1 MVGSINYKLAVI
13 YLKQIKNMS
22 MKYKFFLVILFMGS
36 TTLFT
41 SCIKD
46 NLKYTQD
53 EGKTFLKF
61 LEAPE
66 KVLYFTPFSTIDT
79 VSLFSIRRDAN
90 SSSSL
95 KTPVTV
101 TLTSLPDFIDQY
113 NTDNGTAFELLPDS
127 IYTLSNP
134 SYVKTATGFT
144 LNLKE
149 GDFASEFDIALN
161 GAKWDVAHTYAAAF
175 SLSAT
180 GNNLGVIKALD
191 TMLVFLSV
199 KNKYDG
205 AYALRIKTVGWG
217 AYGIADGVTHDV
229 EGNIGM
235 ITSGPNTLTWD
246 VPNQIAFTAAGD
258 ATGFGAT
265 APQFTFDLATD
276 KLTDVTNLIPN
287 DGRNRQFRLNTD
299 ISDSRYDSD
308 KKVIYAAYI
317 MSQNG
322 RPDQFI
328 YDTLTYKQPR

>member
-1 MVGSINYKLAVI
+1 
-13 YLKQIKNMS
+13 
-22 MKYKFFLVILFMGS
+22 MKYKFLIS
-36 TTLFT
+36 ITLFTVLAILMT

-61 LEAPE
+61 RESAPDN
-66 KVLYFTPFSTIDT
+66 VLYFTPFSNIQT
-79 VSLFSIRRDAN
+79 VSLFSVRRDAN

-95 KTPVTV
+95 KMPVSA
-101 TLTSLPDFIDQY
+101 TLTSIPDYIDRY
-113 NTDNGTAFELLPDS
+113 NTDNGTSFELLPDS
-127 IYTLSNP
+127 IYMLSNP
-134 SYVKTATGFT
+134 SFVKTATGYT

-149 GDFASEFDIALN
+149 GDFASEFDVALN
-161 GAKWDVAHTYAAAF
+161 GAKWDVSHTYAAAF
-175 SLSAT
+175 SMAAT
-180 GNNLGVIKALD
+180 GNNLSTIKGLD

-205 AYALRIKTVGWG
+205 AYSLRIKTVGWG
-217 AYGIADGVTHDV
+217 AYGISDGVTHDV
-229 EGNIGM
+229 DGNIGM

-246 VPNQIAFTAAGD
+246 VPNQIAFTAAGN

-265 APQFTFDLATD
+265 APQFIFDLATD
-276 KLTDVTNLIPN
+276 KLTDVINLVPN
-287 DGRNRQFRLNTD
+287 DGRNRKFRINSS
-299 ISDSRYDSD
+299 ISDSRYDAA
-308 KKVIYAAYI
+308 KKMIFAAYI